1 MTTVLWLVIAALLG
15 GIGYLAWRALDK
27 ARERER
33 TEEARF
39 AAFIQERK
47 PAPMPEA
54 LPAAP
59 AAAAPPASNPQE
71 KALFEAA
78 NKAAEAG
85 EPALALQLYQRLLER
100 FPAGEFAPGARMAID
115 LHKSRRARG

>member
-1 MTTVLWLVIAALLG
+1 MTTVVWLVIAGCVG
-15 GIGYLAWRALDK
+15 GIAYLAWRALDK

-39 AAFIQERK
+39 AAFIQAGK
-47 PAPMPEA
+47 PTTAPV
-54 LPAAP
+54 
-59 AAAAPPASNPQE
+59 APPPALASAPPAASNPQE

-78 NKAAEAG
+78 NKATEAG
-85 EPALALQLYQRLLER
+85 EPQLALQLYQRLVER

-115 LHKSRRARG
+115 LHRSRRAKG